1 MRCDAAKTRYVRP
14 HPTFIPIVA
23 AQPQSNMT
31 RKSPHHSTN
40 DRYNPS
46 ALSQSH
52 GSLAKE
58 YRELQDLRERVRKAE
73 AATAQRLIRPRG
85 KAQRKDNEQWKAERV
100 AREAAKSEDKK
111 RS

>member
-1 MRCDAAKTRYVRP
+1 
-14 HPTFIPIVA
+14 
-23 AQPQSNMT
+23 MT
-31 RKSPHHSTN
+31 RKSPYRSTN
-40 DRYNPS
+40 DRTNPS
-46 ALSQSH
+46 ALTLLLR
-52 GSLAKE
+52 SLAKE
-58 YRELQDLRERVRKAE
+58 YRELENLRERVRKAE